1 MNLKLRRT
9 LSSFLAFVM
18 LCSCMVV
25 ANAVSVFAATETWSY
40 EDNGTTL
47 PSWIVSSDIKDG
59 VVTTEAF
66 SSGRGATFVDNIFNN
81 NTSNA
86 VAEQTGITAQNFS
99 IITSVDNAT
108 VKLYMVRQNAKS
120 TTLQINSDAGEANPS
135 EFTVYGR
142 EQKNIEAINITFTN
156 AGTYSFSGGDAGTC
170 LFRAELTQDGSV
182 TPPEEDTYTVSLN
195 AGENGTTAVTVD
207 GVDLVS
213 GTEYA
218 ANSEVVV
225 TATPNEGYTAEV
237 KVNDSAVSLTD
248 NSYTFTLSQD
258 TNIVVTYN
266 AVEDPEP
273 PVTGDTVTLVD
284 KIDLSSISTGSVSSG
299 TWAGNFQLVPDPDT
313 ANTDSLTVES
323 AENVEVNGDTIDKY
337 VRLNR
342 NDSSIKFTP
351 TEDGTLYV
359 WARGNSSGTTT
370 PGIKLSDSDKT
381 EITQDVNKAD
391 GAIARVEFQITANV
405 EYTVSRSAGT
415 GTNIYLL
422 GTTVPCEGST
432 EPVEP
437 TVGVQ
442 VIPDQTEDE
451 GSGIITLTYTFSD
464 KTGNLVNVIEERANT
479 SAYATVGNLQEIA
492 PGIDETAEEV
502 YERGDAVNTYVT
514 LSSDGATLYDNSTDY
529 TTRLAIPFIEDAGT
543 TTITGTVTIEEDA
556 STASSWNIIDMGPVA
571 LRYDAGTGLY
581 LYDPEAGAQVTG
593 SSSMSCSLTKG
604 TIIDFELAMNLDSHE
619 ATAKISVNGG
629 NLTTMTGTV
638 QPDKYGAYEIM
649 DWIVFGTGGSTT
661 NRDITVSDLTITDTN
676 GASIIG
682 INGTAPEDGGYEFV
696 ENDTANNPVN
706 VALLRRGFNYYIVS
720 VIKNEAVTSGEYAE
734 VVQNVLYP
742 LVDGIRQDDG
752 VYNELD
758 RSNEVFEGIE
768 VNGTVYT
775 ATDFGGQEGDYLF
788 ASRIE
793 NDVQETIMNMRN
805 NILQRIATVLT
816 PNAEAAA

>member
-25 ANAVSVFAATETWSY
+25 ANAGSVFAATETWSY
-40 EDNGTTL
+40 EDNITTL
-47 PSWIVSSDIKDG
+47 PSWIVSSDIADG

-66 SSGRGATFVDNIFNN
+66 SSDRGATFVDNIFNN

-86 VAEQTGITAQNFS
+86 VAGQTGITARNFS

-108 VKLYMVRQNAKS
+108 VKLYMVRQNEKS

-156 AGTYSFSGGDAGTC
+156 AGTYSFSGGDPGTC

-218 ANSEVVV
+218 ANSDVVV
-225 TATPNEGYTAEV
+225 TATPDEGYTAEV
-237 KVNDSAVSLTD
+237 KVNDSAVPLTD

-437 TVGVQ
+437 TVGEQ

-451 GSGIITLTYTFSD
+451 ESGIITLTYKFSD

-479 SAYATVGNLQEIA
+479 SAYATVGNLKKTDGTE
-492 PGIDETAEEV
+492 ETAEEV
-502 YERGDAVNTYVT
+502 YKRGDAVNTYVT

-682 INGTAPEDGGYEFV
+682 INGTAPENGDYKFV
-696 ENDTANNPVN
+696 ENDTENNPVN

-720 VIKNEAVTSGEYAE
+720 VIKNEAVISGEYAE

-742 LVDGIRQDDG
+742 LVDGTRQNDG

>member
-25 ANAVSVFAATETWSY
+25 ANVGSVFAATETWSY

-47 PSWIVSSDIKDG
+47 PSWIVSSDIEDG

-66 SSGRGATFVDNIFNN
+66 SSSRGATFVDNIFNN

-86 VAEQTGITAQNFS
+86 VAEQTGITARNFS

-108 VKLYMVRQNAKS
+108 VKLYMVRQNDNS
-120 TTLQINSDAGEANPS
+120 TTLKINSDAGEANPS
-135 EFTVYGR
+135 GFTVYGR
-142 EQKNIEAINITFTN
+142 EQENIEAINITFTN
-156 AGTYSFSGGDAGTC
+156 AGTYSFIGGAAGTC

-218 ANSEVVV
+218 ANSDVVV
-225 TATPNEGYTAEV
+225 TATPDEGYTAEV
-237 KVNDSAVSLTD
+237 KVNDSAVPLTD

-571 LRYDAGTGLY
+571 LRYDRGTLY

-593 SSSMSCSLTKG
+593 SSSMSCSLTAG
-604 TIIDFELAMNLDSHE
+604 TVIDFELAMNLDTHT
-619 ATAKISVNGG
+619 ATANITVGG
-629 NLTTMTGTV
+629 TSAAMTGNVSPSSDTGV
-638 QPDKYGAYEIM
+638 YEIM

-742 LVDGIRQDDG
+742 LVDGTRQDDG